1 MIFHGRFRTKQ
12 DGLSTDSLRRLKRS
26 TTKRNVAS
34 DRQLVSK
41 GGRERGDQTRFLCL
55 LDVSAPS
62 SEVAGVRVSPSPS
75 SMSSSVLLCP
85 SAMATLPLIT
95 GLAGI
100 RGGSSV
106 SPAAREHNSINVE
119 VWKKS
124 GQKLSGT
131 ISNTAAV
138 AWQNL
143 LSSAQVKQQGRWVV
157 CTA

>member
-34 DRQLVSK
+34 DRQLVSEEENVGIK
-41 GGRERGDQTRFLCL
+41 LGSSAF
-55 LDVSAPS
+55 LDVS
-62 SEVAGVRVSPSPS
+62 VKLRVRVYASPSPS

-100 RGGSSV
+100 LGGSSV
-106 SPAAREHNSINVE
+106 SPAARKHNSINVE
-119 VWKKS
+119 VLYKS
-124 GQKLSGT
+124 GQK
-131 ISNTAAV
+131 
-138 AWQNL
+138 
-143 LSSAQVKQQGRWVV
+143 
-157 CTA
+157 